1 MPKKVTASPA
11 EVETGRARQRTG
23 RNILLEDIFATD
35 AGDLGITA
43 IEEQIVEIALFSYY
57 IDV

>member
-1 MPKKVTASPA
+1 MV
-11 EVETGRARQRTG
+11 
-23 RNILLEDIFATD
+23 LEDIFATD

-43 IEEQIVEIALFSYY
+43 IEEQIVETALFSSY